1 MSSASTPT
9 VYIIDDDVHIRAA
22 IQALLKAEGLHT
34 ESFGT
39 PHEFFGRQRS
49 EGPSCLI
56 LDVKLPGMNG
66 LQFQRKLIEGGIV
79 IPIIFITGHGDIPM
93 TVQAMKAGAAEFLT
107 KPFNDEDLLGAV
119 KQALERDRLT
129 LQHQAEIADLQK
141 RYAALTPRERE
152 VMSLVI
158 TGLLNKQIAAE
169 PGISEI
175 MVKVHRGQVMHK
187 MQVGSVAELVRIAA
201 KLTLQ

>member
-141 RYAALTPRERE
+141 RYATLTPRERE

-169 PGISEI
+169 LGISEI